1 MDLEALNK
9 GQMTRTT
16 PELAAPSPNFLT
28 GLVARRLAPDVRF
41 GVQQAHARWIFSGI
55 GFRNWNP
62 QDPEVGILP
71 LGHRGPLS
79 VHLKSP

>member
-1 MDLEALNK
+1 
-9 GQMTRTT
+9 MTRTT

-62 QDPEVGILP
+62 QAP
-71 LGHRGPLS
+71 RGRDLTTRPPRPFKCTFEKS
-79 VHLKSP
+79 VK